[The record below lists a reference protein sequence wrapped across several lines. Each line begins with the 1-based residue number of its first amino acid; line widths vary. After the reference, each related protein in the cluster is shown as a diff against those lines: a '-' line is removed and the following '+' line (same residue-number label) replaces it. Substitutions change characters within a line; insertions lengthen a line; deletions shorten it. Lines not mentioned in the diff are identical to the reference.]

1 MRPLTLTTW
10 ILALVLPGCGLVM
23 GSASARLANNV
34 STAILSQNDIE
45 TVRDGAPAYLIM
57 LDGLIAGDP
66 ESPALLLA
74 GAQLYGAYG
83 TAFVEEPARRRRL
96 TERSLAYGRRALCA
110 ETKPVCKTVDGPY
123 EPFAAAVAKTGS
135 SDVAALY
142 GFGSAWAGWIEAH
155 SEDWAAV
162 AEIPKVE
169 TLMQRVVTLDDAYDD
184 GGAHLYLGVLS
195 NLRPAALGGK
205 PEEGK
210 YHFERAIEISDGRNL
225 MAKVLYARYYARN
238 VFDRSLHDR
247 LLTEVVEADPEAPG
261 LTLSNTIAQ
270 TQARQLLDESN
281 DYF

>member
-1 MRPLTLTTW
+1 M
-10 ILALVLPGCGLVM
+10 AD
-23 GSASARLANNV
+23 NV

-66 ESPALLLA
+66 ESPELLLA
-74 GAQLYGAYG
+74 GARLYGAYG
-83 TAFVEEPARRRRL
+83 SAFVEDPARRQRL
-96 TERSLAYGRRALCA
+96 TERSLDYGRRALCEEA
-110 ETKPVCKTVDGPY
+110 EPVCRTVDGPY
-123 EPFAAAVAKTGS
+123 EPFAAAIAKTRA

-142 GFGSAWAGWIEAH
+142 GFGSAWAGWIEAR
-155 SEDWAAV
+155 SDDWAAV

-169 TLMQRVVTLDDAYDD
+169 TLMQRVVTLDDTHDD
-184 GGAHLYLGVLS
+184 GGAHLYLGVLT

-210 YHFERAIEISDGRNL
+210 LHFERAIEISGGRNL
-225 MAKVLYARYYARN
+225 MAKVLFARYYARN

-247 LLTEVVEADPEAPG
+247 LLKEVIEADPEEPG

-270 TQARQLLDESN
+270 TDARALLDDGN